1 MMPMKAGRCAVA
13 ELHEIDAWLNAL
25 LAQLEPAA
33 RTKMLREVARD
44 VRHIQQDNITM
55 QRSPDGTAWEPR
67 RVTARTKPG
76 RIRRK
81 MFAKLKTA
89 KYLKAQANA
98 NVAEVAFIP
107 GVQRLARVHHYGLRD
122 RVNRSGT
129 EVKYTERPLLGISN
143 EIVSVTENQIL
154 NWLRNTPDI

>member
-1 MMPMKAGRCAVA
+1 VA
-13 ELHEIDAWLNAL
+13 ELHEVEEWLGAL
-25 LAQLEPAA
+25 LSQLEPAM

-44 VRHIQQDNITM
+44 VRRIQQNNITL

-98 NVAEVAFIP
+98 DVAEVAFVP
-107 GVQRLARVHHYGLRD
+107 GVQKLVRVHHYGLRD
-122 RVNRSGT
+122 RVNRRGT
-129 EVKYTERPLLGISN
+129 EVKYAERPLLGIN
-143 EIVSVTENQIL
+143 NDVENTVREIL
-154 NWLRNTPDI
+154 LHWLAE